1 MRMPCTFCISVEPI
15 EQCLRWPIEQCLR
28 QWRAEQWRGTAARGF
43 LVLPYS
49 TVDRLSRGR
58 GSDSSRTP
66 RSEPR
71 PGPPAAVA
79 AFYAPPPPLPL
90 RRSGS
95 RSRAPSPPSRI
106 SRLAVARSR
115 PWRGRLPRKCTSRTR
130 VCVNVM
136 RSTRKHT
143 TPTQLPLDPA
153 SRFLPI
159 SHLVSITLERP
170 TVSSRSARWW
180 CARGSEEPSTRDRVA
195 SG

>member
-1 MRMPCTFCISVEPI
+1 MLSGGVHGGVAPPHGRLPSPTVLDGRPA
-15 EQCLRWPIEQCLR
+15 LAGPGGLTRLGR
-28 QWRAEQWRGTAARGF
+28 RARSPAQAR
-43 LVLPYS
+43 
-49 TVDRLSRGR
+49 
-58 GSDSSRTP
+58 
-66 RSEPR
+66 
-71 PGPPAAVA
+71 
-79 AFYAPPPPLPL
+79 PPPLPRFML
-90 RRSGS
+90 LHLPSHSAAPRLTLARPRRG
-95 RSRAPSPPSRI
+95 SRI
-106 SRLAVARSR
+106 SPSLCGPIAPA

-136 RSTRKHT
+136 RSTRKHA